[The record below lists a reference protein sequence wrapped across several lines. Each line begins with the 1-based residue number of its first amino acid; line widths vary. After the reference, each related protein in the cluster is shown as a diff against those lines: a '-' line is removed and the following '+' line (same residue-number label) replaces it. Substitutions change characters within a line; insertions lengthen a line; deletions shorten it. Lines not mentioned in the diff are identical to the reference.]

1 MEKANVSLRDFL
13 SVVFKR
19 IHILLIFS
27 LLIPLAVYA
36 FCKVT
41 DPIYQTSA
49 KVIVTAKKE
58 NTGLLVG
65 DKESGSSAYI
75 NLNVDETD
83 LNSEMEILMSMDL
96 WKKTVEKLGLDF
108 FGFGNPNLN
117 EDNFRLLGDRK
128 KEPELSQEMRIRDI
142 AERLINSTEITSVA
156 KSKVLDISFKYN
168 NPQKAKRILSE
179 LLDMYIPYH
188 LQVYSNPGAEGF
200 FSGQGEQYNEKY
212 RKAEKELITFKKKW
226 GISEPEKQKAEMIT
240 LIGNLEDSLIDV
252 NANLEQYKNMLE
264 SLGRNVIPTGQLATS
279 VKRGNENTVINVIA
293 TQLLQA
299 QQSREQA
306 EKRYSRQSR
315 DYKAADDAVNQLITR
330 FQSALQGE
338 VDVLQAKQAS
348 LEESLKNV
356 KTQLLTLEEKSE
368 EAKRLQLEA
377 TIAKERY
384 LKYVSKEEE
393 ARLENLMQGNKLVNV
408 NILSRPFLPTGPIFP
423 KTKLFVIASLLVAFP
438 LGLGVALT
446 MNFLD
451 HTFDNPEELKESSGY
466 PVLASLKKV

>member
-1 MEKANVSLRDFL
+1 MEKTNISLRDFL

-19 IHILLIFS
+19 IYILVIFS
-27 LLIPLAVYA
+27 VLIPLAVYA
-36 FCKVT
+36 FCLFT

-65 DKESGSSAYI
+65 DKESRSSAYI

-83 LNSEMEILMSMDL
+83 LNSEMEILLSMDL

-108 FGFGNPNLN
+108 FGFGNPDST
-117 EDNFRLLGDRK
+117 ESDFKLLGRANK
-128 KEPELSQEMRIRDI
+128 KADTSRETRIRDI
-142 AERLINSTEITSVA
+142 AERLINSTDITSVN
-156 KSKVLDISFKYN
+156 KSKVLDISFKYKD
-168 NPQKAKRILSE
+168 PQKAKRILSE
-179 LLDMYIPYH
+179 LLGMYIPYH
-188 LQVYSNPGAEGF
+188 LQVYANPGAEGF
-200 FSGQGEQYNEKY
+200 FSGQGEQYNSKY
-212 RKAEKELITFKKKW
+212 REAEKELITFKKKW

-252 NANLEQYKNMLE
+252 NANLKQYKNMLE
-264 SLGRNVIPTGQLATS
+264 SLDRNVIPTGQLATS

-299 QQSREQA
+299 QQRREQT

-315 DYKAADDAVNQLITR
+315 DYKAADDAVTQLITR

-348 LEESLKNV
+348 LIESLNSV

-377 TIAKERY
+377 NIAKERY
-384 LKYVSKEEE
+384 LKYVAKEEE

-408 NILSRPFLPTGPIFP
+408 NILSRPFLPTSPIFP

-438 LGLGVALT
+438 LGLGVVLT
-446 MNFLD
+446 LNFLD
-451 HTFDNPEELKESSGY
+451 RTFDTPEELKESSGY
-466 PVLASLKKV
+466 PVLASLKKI